1 MCLQNVFV
9 NSFQII
15 YANMFFFLF
24 MLDEFQYI
32 QYFDFTLILACV
44 LLSIIFADCSRESD
58 SCVDKLLSQKL
69 KYTG

>member
-1 MCLQNVFV
+1 
-9 NSFQII
+9 
-15 YANMFFFLF
+15 MFFFLL
-24 MLDEFQYI
+24 MLHEFQYI

-58 SCVDKLLSQKL
+58 SCVDKPLSQKL

>member
-1 MCLQNVFV
+1 
-9 NSFQII
+9 
-15 YANMFFFLF
+15 
-24 MLDEFQYI
+24 MLDAFQYI

-69 KYTG
+69 KYTGYGNRQWKLIIYNMFI